1 MTGEAT
7 AVKESTGGRREQC
20 NIVAMPETS
29 PASKTSTCHKTV
41 RSGTIYDFDMQER
54 RRESLERAEK
64 LKAELGDEPI
74 TGTDDRIAYRF
85 VKRVFDFAFSAAVL
99 VLLSWLFVIIAILVK
114 VDDPKGPVF
123 FKQTRVGKNGREF
136 EMLKFRSMCV
146 DAEEKLADLKELNE
160 KTGPVFKIAEDPR
173 ITRVGKWLR
182 KLSLA
187 SVIIG
192 TPGAGEP
199 TNSLSSAAKTSFDQQ
214 FYDRRPEVSPATQS
228 IIPAPNS
235 CLFTFFGGSRKAQYE
250 LEARADGAD
259 QGGSPWRGK
268 ASSSMIE
275 KGAYCLTPALGVAA

>member
-1 MTGEAT
+1 
-7 AVKESTGGRREQC
+7 
-20 NIVAMPETS
+20 MPETS

-182 KLSLA
+182 KLSLDELPQFINVLR
-187 SVIIG
+187 SDIPLRI
-192 TPGAGEP
+192 
-199 TNSLSSAAKTSFDQQ
+199 LKT
-214 FYDRRPEVSPATQS
+214 RPEFSEKSMGAFALPAKSSTNKGKVFSQVVSCFANGLRMRRISKFNCNRIRGMEAQFLAKPV
-228 IIPAPNS
+228 
-235 CLFTFFGGSRKAQYE
+235 FGAVC
-250 LEARADGAD
+250 A
-259 QGGSPWRGK
+259 
-268 ASSSMIE
+268 
-275 KGAYCLTPALGVAA
+275 

>member
-1 MTGEAT
+1 MLMEMAKIFQEVDRLGGTRVGTEGEGHLVSQSAIGIAFRAAKRSFDIAASVVGMVVLSPLLLAT
-7 AVKESTGGRREQC
+7 AVAVKFTSQGPVIFKQKRYGKDEVPFTCYKFRTMKIDTPPNIPTRVMREDKAVMTP
-20 NIVAMPETS
+20 IGAMLR
-29 PASKTSTCHKTV
+29 KTS
-41 RSGTIYDFDMQER
+41 M
-54 RRESLERAEK
+54 
-64 LKAELGDEPI
+64 
-74 TGTDDRIAYRF
+74 
-85 VKRVFDFAFSAAVL
+85 
-99 VLLSWLFVIIAILVK
+99 
-114 VDDPKGPVF
+114 
-123 FKQTRVGKNGREF
+123 
-136 EMLKFRSMCV
+136 
-146 DAEEKLADLKELNE
+146 
-160 KTGPVFKIAEDPR
+160 
-173 ITRVGKWLR
+173 
-182 KLSLA
+182 A